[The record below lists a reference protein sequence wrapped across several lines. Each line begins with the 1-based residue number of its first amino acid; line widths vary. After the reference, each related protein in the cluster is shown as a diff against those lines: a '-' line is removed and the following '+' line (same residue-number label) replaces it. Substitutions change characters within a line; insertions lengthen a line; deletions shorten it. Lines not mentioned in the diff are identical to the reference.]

1 MCSDA
6 RRWAP
11 RAPGGEKKMLV
22 DHSQER
28 QAGELGLNSV
38 VGRVTV

>member
-1 MCSDA
+1 MLDA
-6 RRWAP
+6 GLP
-11 RAPGGEKKMLV
+11 EPLEGKKNMLV